1 MTQLIIMNKIPIVR
15 VDKISN
21 LMPSTDYSICSGSFQ
36 SMHVTHHIYGSL
48 KWIPTLKEN
57 FFFSMSKYHSSCHL
71 ILHPGNCYC
80 QEIGFTETKQGGL
93 LSSLKINTMLYSLPM
108 Q

>member
-1 MTQLIIMNKIPIVR
+1 MDSHLVR
-15 VDKISN
+15 KR
-21 LMPSTDYSICSGSFQ
+21 
-36 SMHVTHHIYGSL
+36 
-48 KWIPTLKEN
+48 
-57 FFFSMSKYHSSCHL
+57 FFFPMSKYHSSCHL